1 MYIDKKPTWNFFLVN
16 ASSKS
21 KSARIKTQ
29 CPDPWMFNQSNR
41 YYFSGLN
48 VRHHVWVVVHILGE
62 PSGRPS
68 HCVSGRWSVRQVGV
82 IPSLPMNPSCLLVDW
97 LVCWSV
103 GRFTLIFSKKGWEV
117 YHALIYF
124 VVSCD
129 VIVEENLMAF
139 FLTYP
144 HCFQLCCFSN
154 NKIWG
159 ISSHMSRLLRISIR
173 QSS

>member
-21 KSARIKTQ
+21 KSARIK
-29 CPDPWMFNQSNR
+29 NLVSR
-41 YYFSGLN
+41 SLN
-48 VRHHVWVVVHILGE
+48 VQPIKSILFFRPPRSSSCSGCCSYSWRTIWTAE
-62 PSGRPS
+62 PLCVRAVISTPGRS
-68 HCVSGRWSVRQVGV
+68 HPLTSYE
-82 IPSLPMNPSCLLVDW
+82 PSCLLVDW

-139 FLTYP
+139 F
-144 HCFQLCCFSN
+144 
-154 NKIWG
+154 
-159 ISSHMSRLLRISIR
+159 
-173 QSS
+173 